1 MQNEK
6 VQASFRTG
14 IGSWNRIA
22 FMSTLVYDLPQ
33 LGVSTCSMCDI
44 CLHVFSVS
52 DVRLAK
58 LQGALDAIEAVK
70 TGVEQH
76 ARMAEKTAIQFFS
89 SLRAALDSR
98 EQAVLKV
105 PSHSP
110 WVK

>member
-1 MQNEK
+1 MYI
-6 VQASFRTG
+6 SG
-14 IGSWNRIA
+14 
-22 FMSTLVYDLPQ
+22 MS
-33 LGVSTCSMCDI
+33 
-44 CLHVFSVS
+44 LHFFSIS
-52 DVRLAK
+52 NVRLAK

-105 PSHSP
+105 PPYAP
-110 WVK
+110 WKNGQRSCEKRCPLKFWQQALMVTHEFR